1 MIQQMFKKINVRSLQ
16 QMKAFHMP
24 QKVSP
29 GRWTIE
35 TCEKKIFT
43 KTDSSNEDHC
53 GVCHKKMETNRC
65 VLSSVQEEDDETFK
79 YYLL

>member
-1 MIQQMFKKINVRSLQ
+1 MIQHMFKKVNVPSTIRSFQ
-16 QMKAFHMP
+16 QMKAFRMP

-53 GVCHKKMETNRC
+53 GVCDKKIE
-65 VLSSVQEEDDETFK
+65 SYSQVQEDDDETLK